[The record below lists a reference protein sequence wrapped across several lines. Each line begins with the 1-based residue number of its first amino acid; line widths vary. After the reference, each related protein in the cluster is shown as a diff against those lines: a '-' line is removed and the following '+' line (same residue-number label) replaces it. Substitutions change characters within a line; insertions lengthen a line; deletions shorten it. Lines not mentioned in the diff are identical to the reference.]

1 MAAAQAQVNATPKG
15 PATLPQFT
23 WVDTYEALRV
33 ALWPVDGGTVEG
45 ESDRG
50 EPPALRG
57 RIETLTPDDGWLTRS
72 SKKSDSDAMG
82 ADSDDSDVEGEGGDS
97 NDGED
102 VAEGPAGIRY
112 INLEAHPALAI
123 NELGLEVD
131 RHHNKATFAVRH
143 EYDLFMEH
151 AMSRL
156 SDPPDDSYC
165 ARFFVTGQSG
175 IGKSFG
181 CYYFLFRLLALG
193 QSVFFVNSPTIVYY
207 FTGNGVQKTNEK
219 LENQP
224 EPATTDALR
233 VSWVLID
240 MDDKSDWVPPKIF
253 NCARCVVWTSPP
265 LESRMKKFRKRFGAE
280 RWYMKAWSS
289 KEIAAVTE
297 RLAID
302 HAELLKRLDT
312 GGSVARSLWGGEPV
326 PSPQTIDDVIK
337 NALSGGNIFA
347 STPMEPVHCVFLI
360 QPLVVIDEESGRA
373 CLQRT
378 NYSAEFI
385 SAHMAHRTL
394 DLAQHHLE
402 TVQGQLA
409 AALDISTTRSVAEKL
424 FEGMMHRALTRG
436 MKLPAVFG
444 SGTVAG
450 TLELID
456 KGGSFVCGTDKTDIP
471 KERPLYLQLESFNFA
486 AVNMILVTHEKL
498 GFIKASPGDSH
509 RRDFGMLLRIMSRL
523 PRGAQVDV
531 SSLGEVIYC
540 LVGTVYKRVQKL
552 VAEAKGTLAEL
563 KTFDAQKLGKELRMR
578 HTKIA
583 HARLSTF
590 RVVGCTFD
598 HKQGF
603 TEVR

>member
-1 MAAAQAQVNATPKG
+1 MAAQVQLEVTATPQG

-23 WVDTYEALRV
+23 WVNTYEGLRV
-33 ALWPVDGGTVEG
+33 ALWPVDGLPMEG
-45 ESDRG
+45 ESARR
-50 EPPALRG
+50 EPPALRD
-57 RIETLTPDDGWLTRS
+57 RIETLTPNDGWLTRS
-72 SKKSDSDAMG
+72 SKRNDSDAM
-82 ADSDDSDVEGEGGDS
+82 DTDDSDVEGEGEDP
-97 NDGED
+97 NNGED
-102 VAEGPAGIRY
+102 VDEGPAGIRY

-123 NELGLEVD
+123 NELGLEID
-131 RHHNKATFAVRH
+131 KHHNKATFAVRH
-143 EYDLFMEH
+143 EYDLFMQH

-193 QSVFFVNSPTIVYY
+193 QSVFFINSPATVYY

-224 EPATTDALR
+224 EPATIDALR

-253 NCARCVVWTSPP
+253 NRARCVVWTSPP

-312 GGSVARSLWGGEPV
+312 GGPVARSLWGGEPV
-326 PSPQTIDDVIK
+326 PSPQTIDDAIK

-360 QPLVVIDEESGRA
+360 QPLVVIDEESGRV

-402 TVQGQLA
+402 RVQGQLA

-444 SGTVAG
+444 AGTVAG

-471 KERPLYLQLESFNFA
+471 KERPLYLRLESLNFA
-486 AVNMILVTHEKL
+486 AVNAILVTHEKL
-498 GFIKASPGDSH
+498 GLIQASLDSH
-509 RRDFGMLLRIMSRL
+509 RRDFRMLLRIMSRL
-523 PRGAQVDV
+523 PPGAQVDA
-531 SSLGEVIYC
+531 SGLGEVIYC
-540 LVGTVYKRVQKL
+540 IVGIVPERVQKL
-552 VAEAKGTLAEL
+552 VAEASGILAEL
-563 KTFDAQKLGKELRMR
+563 KTFDAQKLSKELRMR

-590 RVVGCTFD
+590 RVVGYTFD